1 MQAGDAGAGLRGA
14 PLFPVFLLL
23 LLHLPMVLLPALT
36 PAGLGSRE
44 GEEVRGTGHPG
55 DHDVPSLP
63 LKGRKGLFLLG
74 LLSLSFAS
82 SETLALF

>member
-1 MQAGDAGAGLRGA
+1 MQAGDAGAGLCGA

-23 LLHLPMVLLPALT
+23 LLCLPMVLLPALT
-36 PAGLGSRE
+36 LAGLGSGE
-44 GEEVRGTGHPG
+44 GEEVRETGHAG

-63 LKGRKGLFLLG
+63 LRGWKGLFLLG
-74 LLSLSFAS
+74 ILLLSFAS